1 VLRRAPTVAKRC
13 WNTPEGRR
21 VERQAK
27 SLKFPTTCSAK
38 FPRKRSFSM
47 PGFQKPAGVLM
58 PQFGVARLDRQ
69 SSDSVDKSGSS
80 YPYLFRVRQSIDPE
94 TRDREYEIAKTRR
107 RELTPK
113 TATCLMVDMT
123 CVL

>member
-1 VLRRAPTVAKRC
+1 
-13 WNTPEGRR
+13 
-21 VERQAK
+21 
-27 SLKFPTTCSAK
+27 
-38 FPRKRSFSM
+38 M
-47 PGFQKPAGVLM
+47 PGFQKLAGVLM

-69 SSDSVDKSGSS
+69 SGSS
-80 YPYLFRVRQSIDPE
+80 YPCLFRIRLSIDPE

-113 TATCLMVDMT
+113 TATCLMADMT